1 MRLPTTRTAVNF
13 QGAQMGHLRNLWEG
27 LGCQEGAWRRPQQP
41 CSRVWPA
48 RADTRR
54 ENSYKIVTYSTA
66 APLLHL
72 SNNLHQNRKSK
83 EAQWLSVQSL
93 LGDCDGRPLF
103 IVRSVFTDC
112 LLSNPP
118 SATSLTRATNQT
130 FLKEGKLNP
139 FNFGL
144 QSSKWQYML
153 VPPCNIVPP
162 SLHCM
167 QCIYIFVRSNIFF
180 VRKPRHLWSNL
191 KFTSSSL
198 LEFFSA

>member
-1 MRLPTTRTAVNF
+1 
-13 QGAQMGHLRNLWEG
+13 MGHLANLWEG
-27 LGCQEGAWRRPQQP
+27 LECQEGAWRRRQQP
-41 CSRVWPA
+41 CYRVWPA

-66 APLLHL
+66 APLHL
-72 SNNLHQNRKSK
+72 SNNLHQNPKSK

-139 FNFGL
+139 FNFGW
-144 QSSKWQYML
+144 QPSKWQYKL
-153 VPPCNIVPP
+153 VPPLQYCSSISALHAMHLYFCSVEHFLCQKTET
-162 SLHCM
+162 SLV
-167 QCIYIFVRSNIFF
+167 QSQIY
-180 VRKPRHLWSNL
+180 
-191 KFTSSSL
+191 
-198 LEFFSA
+198 FSVSF